1 MASLGPRGNQI
12 TTIKEAELSAR
23 STILI
28 AGGGLG
34 GLSTALAL
42 AQQGRSVHVLE
53 QAHEIAA
60 IGYGI
65 QLGPNVFN
73 VFDRINL
80 SGEVMAIADF
90 PDSVVMTDADSG
102 KTLVD
107 IPVTT
112 QDYKRRFNHPY
123 VVVHR
128 ADIHNILL
136 DACRK
141 APAVEI
147 TVNAS
152 VIAHEDLG
160 DHVRVTCSD
169 GRTFEGAAL
178 IAADGLKSR
187 ARETLVNDDL
197 HPTGYVAHRTI
208 VDMDSISAD
217 FPNKKDVVLWG
228 GPGYHV
234 VHYPLRHGTLFNIVA
249 VFKDPAPHHGDQHV
263 THEEDVRHVY
273 ANAHPALKNILS
285 LMNLERRW
293 VIADRKPVRRW
304 NRGRVVLLGDAA
316 HPVLQSY
323 AQGAGMAIEDA
334 GCIANLL
341 MHHDYE
347 NAFAEFSKRRA
358 QRTARMQLECREV
371 WKFYHEEGT
380 ARDVRNRGLE
390 GRTPDDSYK
399 CLDWIWNGG
408 TDPVI
413 SGLTP

>member
-1 MASLGPRGNQI
+1 M
-12 TTIKEAELSAR
+12 SAR

-34 GLSTALAL
+34 GLSTALTL
-42 AQQGRSVHVLE
+42 AQEGHSVHVLE

-73 VFDRINL
+73 VFDRI
-80 SGEVMAIADF
+80 GVTEEVMAIADF
-90 PDSVVMTDADSG
+90 PDSVAMTDADSG
-102 KTLVD
+102 KMLID

-112 QDYKRRFNHPY
+112 PEYKRRFRNPY

-128 ADIHNILL
+128 ADIHEVLL
-136 DACRK
+136 NACRK
-141 APAVEI
+141 APGVEI

-152 VIAHEDLG
+152 VVSHEDLG
-160 DHVRVTCSD
+160 DHVRVSCAD
-169 GRTFEGAAL
+169 GRVFEGAAL

-187 ARETLVNDDL
+187 AREALVNDDL
-197 HPTGYVAHRTI
+197 SPIGYVAHRTI
-208 VDMDSISAD
+208 VDMSVIPAD
-217 FPNKKDVVLWG
+217 FPYKKDVVLWG

-249 VFKDPAPHHGDQHV
+249 VFKDPAPGHGDQHV
-263 THEEDVRHVY
+263 THEEDVQHVY
-273 ANAHPALKNILS
+273 ANAHPALKSVLS
-285 LMNLERRW
+285 LMDLERRW
-293 VIADRKPVRRW
+293 VIADRNPVRRW

-341 MHHDYE
+341 KHHDYE
-347 NAFAEFSKRRA
+347 HAFAEFSKRRA
-358 QRTARMQLECREV
+358 LRTARMQLEGREV
-371 WKFYHEEGT
+371 WEFYHAEGI
-380 ARDVRNRGLE
+380 ARDVRNASLE
-390 GRTPDDSYK
+390 GRTPEDSYK

-408 TDPVI
+408 ADPVT
-413 SGLTP
+413 SGAAP

>member
-1 MASLGPRGNQI
+1 M
-12 TTIKEAELSAR
+12 SAR

-34 GLSTALAL
+34 GLTAALAL
-42 AQQGRSVHVLE
+42 AQEGRSVHVLE
-53 QAHEIAA
+53 QAHEISA

-73 VFDRINL
+73 VFDRINI
-80 SGEVMAIADF
+80 SDEVKAIADF

-102 KTLVD
+102 KMLID

-112 QDYKRRFNHPY
+112 PEYKQRFRNPY

-128 ADIHNILL
+128 ADIHNVLL
-136 DACRK
+136 NKCYRT
-141 APAVEI
+141 PGVEI

-160 DHVRVTCSD
+160 DHVRVTCAD

-187 ARETLVNDDL
+187 AREVLVNDDL
-197 HPTGYVAHRTI
+197 YPIGYVAHRTI
-208 VDMDSISAD
+208 VDMSSIPAD

-249 VFKDPAPHHGDQHV
+249 VFKDPESRVDDQRV

-273 ANAHPALKNILS
+273 ANAHPALKHVLS
-285 LMNLERRW
+285 LMDLERRW
-293 VIADRKPVRRW
+293 VIADRKPVRQW
-304 NRGRVVLLGDAA
+304 HRGRVVLLGDAA

-341 MHHDYE
+341 KHHDYE

-358 QRTARMQLECREV
+358 LRTARMQLEGREV
-371 WKFYHEEGT
+371 WKFYHEGGI
-380 ARDVRNRGLE
+380 ARDVRNERLE

-408 TDPVI
+408 NDPVI
-413 SGLTP
+413 SGATP